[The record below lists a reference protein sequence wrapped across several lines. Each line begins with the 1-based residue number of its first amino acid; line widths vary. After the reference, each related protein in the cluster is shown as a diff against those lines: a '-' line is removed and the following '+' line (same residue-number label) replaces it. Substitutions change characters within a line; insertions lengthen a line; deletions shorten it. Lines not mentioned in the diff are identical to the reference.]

1 MAHNTESLLK
11 GSLRNFLSSMHNTYL
26 KYTEY
31 DAFTV
36 NETYAMLKEFF
47 LKNASMDPYLGPHLT
62 VKEFEKLMVSSQ
74 MLIEADNDYLKER
87 QFCEQA
93 FGWYVR

>member
-1 MAHNTESLLK
+1 
-11 GSLRNFLSSMHNTYL
+11 MHSNYL

-36 NETYAMLKEFF
+36 NETYAMLKEFWS
-47 LKNASMDPYLGPHLT
+47 KNASIDPYLGPSMT

-74 MLIEADNDYLKER
+74 MLLEADNDYMKE
-87 QFCEQA
+87 QLFCEQA
-93 FGWYVR
+93 FGW